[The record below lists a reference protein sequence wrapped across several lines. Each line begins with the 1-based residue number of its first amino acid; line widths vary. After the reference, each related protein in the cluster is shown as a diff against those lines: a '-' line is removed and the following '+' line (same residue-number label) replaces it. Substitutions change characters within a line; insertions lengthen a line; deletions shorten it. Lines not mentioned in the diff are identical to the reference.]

1 MFSDD
6 ELEKMS
12 ISDLQDLALNNPQN
26 VNQIVKILNGK
37 AIKRVNTLMDSNR
50 EETYQE
56 KEFSALDSKQL
67 TKLDLYKIRSVDYQA
82 KKRAFGPGS
91 WFFEFMTPDTWN
103 EYEEL
108 INRQME
114 E

>member
-37 AIKRVNTLMDSNR
+37 AIKRVNTLTNSNR
-50 EETYQE
+50 EETYH
-56 KEFSALDSKQL
+56 KKMHAKL
-67 TKLDLYKIRSVDYQA
+67 TKLEIFKNYSSDYQA
-82 KKRAFGPGS
+82 NKRAFGPGS

-108 INRQME
+108 IKQQME